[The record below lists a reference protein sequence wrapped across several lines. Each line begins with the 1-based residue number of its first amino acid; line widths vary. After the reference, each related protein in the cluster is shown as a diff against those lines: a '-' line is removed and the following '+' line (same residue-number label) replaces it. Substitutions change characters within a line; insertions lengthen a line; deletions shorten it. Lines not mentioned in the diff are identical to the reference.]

1 MRDAGKAI
9 FYQSY
14 LKNSIAF
21 RTLPRTP
28 LECSQH
34 SPRPPSCLWRVPL
47 PIPHIP
53 PPRRLWRLFNILKWT
68 PLSKILNL
76 SLGCME
82 GLIYYYKY
90 KNNGVHAFICLFFHF
105 INFQIYRE
113 SNLPPHS
120 SSHDLPTQKPTAP
133 LGQPQKDGPDPANK
147 LSEQVLD
154 AFTTP
159 DAWQCFDKC
168 KKTPTCVGHD
178 IFYLPDNIL
187 HCVLITLVRK

>member
-133 LGQPQKDGPDPANK
+133 LGQPQKDGPDPAN
-147 LSEQVLD
+147 
-154 AFTTP
+154 
-159 DAWQCFDKC
+159 
-168 KKTPTCVGHD
+168 
-178 IFYLPDNIL
+178 IL
-187 HCVLITLVRK
+187 CGQP